1 MMKSRA
7 KVLFLHN
14 IVAPYKLPVFEELA
28 KKIDFKVFFSK
39 KTYKERLWKIDLSK
53 YSFKRE
59 ILKNFTIGPFVFNFT
74 LPIKLLKN
82 RPDVYIVGEIGFR
95 TIFSIIW
102 VFFASRLFKKPLIIY
117 SNQIDSDWNNQR
129 IKGVRRYAELIL
141 GILRK
146 LLYYYTDAFIA
157 YGKKAREYLIRRG
170 VPEQKI
176 FLGRNVMPQELLQK
190 VAVLKK
196 DTEYKDKLVILTLS
210 YLEKR
215 KGIDYLIQAFKE
227 LNFDD
232 AVLIIAGSGQEERNL
247 RKVAGGADNIRF
259 PGYVDGFEKFKW
271 YSIADVFVLPTLH
284 DPWGLVVNE
293 AMYFGLPIIT
303 TEAAGASEMID
314 KNGFVIPPA
323 DKERLKIALKCLL
336 ENSYLRQKMGES
348 SKRRIKTYNIDYAV
362 KPFMEAINQ
371 TINLKKEPIDKRRI
385 RVKEACQKE

>member
-14 IVAPYKLPVFEELA
+14 IVAPYRLPVFEELA
-28 KKIDFKVFFSK
+28 KKIDLKVFFSK

-102 VFFASRLFKKPLIIY
+102 VFFASRLFKKPLIIC
-117 SNQIDSDWNNQR
+117 SSQIDSDWNNQR

-157 YGKKAREYLIRRG
+157 YGKKAREYLIRRS

-176 FLGRNVMPQELLQK
+176 FLGGNVMPQELLQK

-196 DTEYKDKLVILTLS
+196 DTEYKDKLVILALS

-259 PGYVDGFEKFKW
+259 LGYIDGFEKFKW
-271 YSIADVFVLPTLH
+271 YSIADVFILPTLH

-336 ENSYLRQKMGES
+336 ENSYLRQKMGKS
-348 SKRRIKTYNIDYAV
+348 SKERIKTYNIDYAV
-362 KPFMEAINQ
+362 KPFMEAINH